1 MTSTMRLIRR
11 AALGAALLSVLC
23 ASVAY
28 AHGDPDQVNDPETGT
43 SFSCG
48 AGGGTLS
55 QGFTPSR
62 RRLAAV
68 DVTMRKGGSFPWTG
82 VTLTGRVRSGSATGA
97 VLGTAS
103 AFVGLSAPDVTRVHF
118 DLSSPLTLEPRGVF
132 VFQLDAVS
140 PTILSWM
147 GRDDNPYAG
156 GTGYGCGGGE
166 IPIVDLNFVS
176 YTPAD
181 AESPDTSI
189 LRAPSAATTSR
200 ARSATIGFGG
210 IDDLTYAERLVFR
223 CELDSVPVM
232 PCASPVRLRR
242 LRDGKQV
249 FVVRAVDEAG
259 REDAS
264 PATVE
269 WRVDATP
276 PSKPVVRGPRR
287 TSERRVVYRFS
298 SRDRVDGVRRLRFR
312 CAMDSRRLQ
321 PCKATIVRR
330 LSEGRHVLRVVAVD
344 RAGNVS
350 RPTTVSIVRT

>member
-1 MTSTMRLIRR
+1 MTSTMRLTRR
-11 AALGAALLSVLC
+11 AALGAVLLSVLC

-82 VTLTGRVRSGSATGA
+82 VGLTGRVRSGSATGA
-97 VLGTAS
+97 VLGATPG
-103 AFVGLSAPDVTRVHF
+103 FVDLAAPDVTRVHF
-118 DLSSPLTLEPRGVF
+118 DLSPPLTLEPRGVF

-176 YTPAD
+176 YAPAD
-181 AESPDTSI
+181 AEPPDTSI
-189 LRAPSAATTSR
+189 QQATTSP

-223 CELDSVPVM
+223 CELDRMPAM
-232 PCASPVRLRR
+232 PCASPVRLRS
-242 LRDGKQV
+242 LRDGKHV

-264 PATVE
+264 PPTVE

-276 PSKPVVRGPRR
+276 PAKPVVRGPRR
-287 TSERRVVYRFS
+287 TSARRVVYRFS

-312 CAMDSRRLQ
+312 CAVDSRRLR

-350 RPTTVSIVRT
+350 RPATVSIIRT